1 MDGFMV
7 ETEEVDKHA
16 SAFVA
21 PLNIQKSPKRS
32 RSREG
37 RHTRQSSSRG
47 TETPSL
53 RSQSQISPPLTPR
66 ASHDD
71 LAQQLPVPPQPV
83 FHNYLRAFYHF
94 HPDATVSSSTDQS
107 SITVPINQGDVI
119 LVHSVHPNGWAD
131 GTLLASGARGW
142 LPTNY
147 CEAYDHATIQSLLN
161 ALTHMW
167 DLVRDGENG
176 DLVVFTKQDYVR
188 GMIAGVRHF
197 LERTRC
203 LTRDSPLIIAHVG
216 LRRMRKG
223 LLGDLSSLVKT
234 AKKLQEILQANEAP
248 VPVFEQLD
256 ELVLKAFKLVTRA
269 VRFLDIWAQDA
280 VSLPL
285 DDASNNRPPTP
296 PSDLADH
303 SVQPPTTSNQNDQD
317 VVLANDYASSVSQEV
332 AAATEEELDRAKPQP
347 PRNLNRI
354 SVAFSIPSEA
364 DSLQSPLFPPHG
376 QAKRFSVTHR
386 LSYTGKSQGPRMQNL
401 ASERLNAA
409 HDSFLGFIG
418 SFIGLHLQSRSSEE
432 LTLTTQQSVIA
443 CRQLLAVVEEVWE
456 RDSRRSEPL
465 EQARDTMYIRLTELV
480 QATKDMFSTSESGFN
495 DEVVMPDSGKQL
507 VAAATSCVRS
517 AGDCV
522 TKARFVIERIGD
534 FEFETFGLGLS
545 DTIFEQIDQ
554 IAKDD
559 VEEIAKPE
567 SSKQPE
573 TVLETDKPLPAP
585 PVVERP
591 MPPPLIISESKPLP
605 DVPLPSPLGDVRL
618 SLQPAHTIVESPTA
632 VSHRSSR
639 SSLPPLTQLP
649 TPHLSQPS
657 PSDST
662 QSPASATQRFFGKAV
677 RADSVNASVADTNS
691 TYRYSMRG
699 DTGSVISQASTRA
712 TTPDHSPA
720 KTQSSQA
727 LVSSF
732 GSASELRSVAS
743 DDMTAVEEHLL
754 ETTYAHELI
763 YNKEG
768 QISGGSLPALVEQLT
783 THESTPDAM
792 FVTAFY
798 LTFRLFTSPVQLAK
812 CLIHRFDYIG
822 DSSLV
827 GVPVRLRVYNVFKG
841 WLESHWVGEQDNAAL
856 GIILSFA
863 TGRLRSALPAAGKRL
878 AELTSKVT
886 EIRAGALVPRLVSSL
901 GKTGVANTVF
911 TPADSN
917 VPSPSVTRGQLNALR
932 ASKDG
937 RSPCSIL
944 DFDPLELARQFT
956 LIESRLFCSI
966 QPDELLA
973 SEWTKKH
980 HSKAVNVRA
989 MSTLST
995 DLANLVADTILQL
1008 EDAKKRAVI
1017 IKQWVKI
1024 AIKCLELNNYDSLMA
1039 IICSLNSSMVLRLK
1053 KTWEL
1058 VSAKTKARLEE
1069 LKIVTDV
1076 GRNYAVLR
1084 QRLQNHVAP
1093 CIPFVGIYLTD
1104 LTFVDVGNG
1113 TTRQL
1118 PGETGRE
1125 GVSVINFDKHMKTAK
1140 IIGQLQSFQVPY
1152 RLAAVP
1158 EMQEWMESQIQRM
1171 HASEE
1176 ANVQNYYRRSL
1187 LLEPREPPQVP
1198 KVAPSPV
1205 ESSSQSTFSADSRTN
1220 SKDRFEFLNFSFSN
1234 NAVKDR

>member
-1 MDGFMV
+1 MSDYVF
-7 ETEEVDKHA
+7 ENQEVDKHA
-16 SAFVA
+16 SALVA

-32 RSREG
+32 QSTG
-37 RHTRQSSSRG
+37 PGHTRQSSSR
-47 TETPSL
+47 TAPSI
-53 RSQSQISPPLTPR
+53 RSQSQSQISPPLTPR
-66 ASHDD
+66 TSREG
-71 LAQQLPVPPQPV
+71 LPEKVPAQPI

-94 HPDATVSSSTDQS
+94 HPSSTVSSSTDES

-147 CEAYDHATIQSLLN
+147 CEPYDHPSIHNLLN
-161 ALTHMW
+161 ALTHLW

-176 DLVVFTKQDYVR
+176 DLLAFTKQDYVR
-188 GMIAGVRHF
+188 AMIAGVRLF
-197 LERTRC
+197 LERTQC
-203 LTRDSPLIIAHVG
+203 LTRDTALVLAHVG

-234 AKKLQEILQANEAP
+234 AKKLQEILQTNGSP
-248 VPVFEQLD
+248 VPVFELLD
-256 ELVLKAFKLVTRA
+256 ELVLRSFKLVTRA

-280 VSLPL
+280 VSLSFDPA
-285 DDASNNRPPTP
+285 DASNNRPPTP
-296 PSDLADH
+296 PSDSVDPP
-303 SVQPPTTSNQNDQD
+303 VQPSAPSNQNGEDD
-317 VVLANDYASSVSQEV
+317 VLTNQYAVSVSQESP
-332 AAATEEELDRAKPQP
+332 ATVPAELDTKSQP
-347 PRNLNRI
+347 LRNLNRL
-354 SVAFSIPSEA
+354 SVAFSIPSES
-364 DSLQSPLFPPHG
+364 DSLQSPLFPQPQS
-376 QAKRFSVTHR
+376 QAKRLSVSHR
-386 LSYTGKSQGPRMQNL
+386 LSYTGKLQASRKQNL

-443 CRQLLAVVEEVWE
+443 CRQLLTVVEEVWE
-456 RDSRRSEPL
+456 RDSRRSELL
-465 EQARDTMYIRLTELV
+465 EQAKDMMYARLTELV
-480 QATKDMFSTSESGFN
+480 QATKDMFSTSET
-495 DEVVMPDSGKQL
+495 DPTDDVVMPDSGKQL

-522 TKARFVIERIGD
+522 TKARSVIERIGD
-534 FEFETFGLGLS
+534 FEFENFGLGFS
-545 DTIFEQIDQ
+545 DSIFESTQQ
-554 IAKDD
+554 TAENEVEQAKAPAPTPASA
-559 VEEIAKPE
+559 V
-567 SSKQPE
+567 
-573 TVLETDKPLPAP
+573 ETDKPLPAP
-585 PVVERP
+585 PMAAKQ
-591 MPPPLIISESKPLP
+591 MPPPLVISESKPLP
-605 DVPLPSPLGDVRL
+605 EVPMPSPLDTNQIN
-618 SLQPAHTIVESPTA
+618 LQPSQPAIVESPTA
-632 VSHRSSR
+632 VSFRSSR
-639 SSLPPLTQLP
+639 SSLPPLNQLP
-649 TPHLSQPS
+649 TPHLPQPS
-657 PSDST
+657 PSEYS
-662 QSPASATQRFFGKAV
+662 QSPSSATQRFFSKSA
-677 RADSVNASVADTNS
+677 RADSVNVSVADSSS
-691 TYRYSMRG
+691 TYRYSIRG

-720 KTQSSQA
+720 KKQSSQT

-743 DDMTAVEEHLL
+743 EDMAAVEEHLL
-754 ETTYAHELI
+754 ETTHAHELI

-768 QISGGSLPALVEQLT
+768 HISGGSLPALVEQLT

-798 LTFRLFTSPVQLAK
+798 LTFRLFATPMEFAQS
-812 CLIHRFDYIG
+812 LIDRFDYVG
-822 DSSLV
+822 DSPSV

-841 WLESHWVGEQDNAAL
+841 WLESHWVPDTDNAAL
-856 GIILSFA
+856 GIILTFA
-863 TGRLRSALPAAGKRL
+863 TGKLRSALPAAGKRL

-886 EIRAGALVPRLVSSL
+886 EVRAGALVPRLVSSL
-901 GKTGVANTVF
+901 GKTGVSNMAF
-911 TPADSN
+911 TPADAN
-917 VPSPSVTRGQLNALR
+917 VPSPIVTRSQLNALR
-932 ASKDG
+932 SSKDG
-937 RSPCSIL
+937 KSQCGIL

-966 QPDELLA
+966 QPEELLA
-973 SEWTKKH
+973 SEWTKKTG
-980 HSKAVNVRA
+980 SRAVNVRA

-995 DLANLVADTILQL
+995 DLANLVADTILHL

-1024 AIKCLELNNYDSLMA
+1024 AVKCLELNNYDSLMA

-1069 LKIVTDV
+1069 LKTITDV

-1118 PGETGRE
+1118 PGESGRE

-1158 EMQEWMESQIQRM
+1158 EMQDWIESQIQRVR
-1171 HASEE
+1171 SSDQ
-1176 ANVQNYYRRSL
+1176 ANVQSYYRRSL
-1187 LLEPREPPQVP
+1187 LLEPREPPQIIKATP
-1198 KVAPSPV
+1198 PM
-1205 ESSSQSTFSADSRTN
+1205 ESGALTAESRTN
-1220 SKDRFEFLNFSFSN
+1220 SKDRFEFLSFSFSSAN
-1234 NAVKDR
+1234 SIKER